1 MQFTPGTS
9 LGPYKILSTLGAG
22 GMGEVY
28 RAQHVRLGRE
38 VAIKVLPESM
48 ADSPDRR
55 NRFEREA
62 RVLATL
68 NHPNI
73 ATLHGL
79 EDCGDHTL
87 LEMELVPGETL
98 AERIQ
103 HGPLSPT
110 DAIPI
115 FKQVAEALEAAH
127 EQGIIHRDL
136 KPANVKVTPEGR
148 VKVLDF
154 GLAKALEFESRSAD
168 SPQSPTFTTKTH
180 EGIILGTA
188 AYMSPEQVRGR
199 MLDRRTD
206 IWSFGCMLYEALTG
220 RAPFNADT
228 MSDTLAAVLR
238 EEPDWRAM
246 PPAPLALQRLVR
258 RCLKKDP
265 AARLHDIADARLEL
279 EEAMNESAA
288 LVVPMP
294 GRAGWR
300 ISRRHAVIGTVVAL
314 AVTAAILLAWRLGRQ
329 ESGTPAQSRF
339 VVPLPTG
346 FMLEHGPGQSMAI
359 SPDGTRLVFVG
370 LERTGGTQ
378 LFLRPLDTFEA
389 SGIPNTQGASAPFF
403 SPDGRWVGFYAGGAL
418 QKVSIDGGSPLK
430 ICDAP
435 AVWSG
440 TWGSNGQIVFAAA
453 VAPNGLRRVSA
464 DGGTAEELTLPRG
477 EQGELQHAFPQALPG
492 GDRVLFSILTKDG
505 WEPAVLSL
513 ASKEW
518 QVLRRGAAGYTPAH
532 FAASGHIL
540 YAQANGGLV
549 AVPFDPARGTLTGSA
564 IPLLERIDIGRSG
577 GAPFTVS
584 DTGTLVYLPGRG
596 DLPQRSLVIVD
607 SDGRSKALTSMRA
620 PYRHPRVS
628 RDGSRVTV
636 AIESEN
642 GADVWIY
649 DVQRGTRTRLTSG
662 GFNGFPVWNAT
673 GTEVTFQSAASPGRF
688 TLFSKDANG
697 GGEQQP
703 LLTDQPAGGLPA
715 GMATLLP
722 GTVPRPGPANPQV
735 PMSWSRDG
743 QHLAFDERKPG
754 AQRDIWVLTRGE
766 DPAPF
771 VLTPFDE
778 WSPAFSPDGQWLAY
792 VSNESGR
799 NEVYVQ
805 PYPGPGGKWPIS
817 SEGGTEPVWS
827 ADGKEL
833 FYRRG
838 DELLAVAVQLAPEF
852 SSGATRVLFE
862 GPFDRIEGARDYDV
876 LPAAGPEGPG
886 GRGARFVMVRRDS
899 AEAPQQFFVV
909 SNWFE
914 ELKTRG
920 SGR

>member
-9 LGPYKILSTLGAG
+9 LGPYKILSPIGAG

-98 AERIQ
+98 ADRIQ
-103 HGPLSPT
+103 RGPLPP
-110 DAIPI
+110 AEAVPV
-115 FKQVAEALEAAH
+115 FKQIAEALEAAH

-136 KPANVKVTPEGR
+136 KPANVKITPEGR

-154 GLAKALEFESRSAD
+154 GLAKALEFESRSPE

-180 EGIILGTA
+180 EGMILGTA
-188 AYMSPEQVRGR
+188 AYMSPEQVRGK

-220 RAPFNADT
+220 HTPFAAET
-228 MSDTLAAVLR
+228 MSDTLAAVLK
-238 EEPDWRAM
+238 EEPDWRAL
-246 PPAPLALQRLVR
+246 PAAPLGLQRLVR

-265 AARLHDIADARLEL
+265 TARLHDIADARLEL
-279 EEAMNESAA
+279 EETLNESAA

-294 GRAGWR
+294 GHGTWR
-300 ISRRHAVIGTVVAL
+300 VSRRHAIVGAILTLVAL
-314 AVTAAILLAWRLGRQ
+314 AAIVQAWRLGRL
-329 ESGTPAQSRF
+329 ESRPTAQSRF
-339 VVPLPTG
+339 VVPLPAG
-346 FMLEHGPGQSMAI
+346 FTLEHGPGQSLAL
-359 SPDGTRLVFVG
+359 SPDGTRLVFVA
-370 LERTGGTQ
+370 LERDGGTQ
-378 LFLRPLDTFEA
+378 LFVRALDSFEA
-389 SGIPNTQGASAPFF
+389 TAVPNTQGASAPFF
-403 SPDGRWVGFYAGGAL
+403 SPDGRWVGFYANGAL
-418 QKVSIDGGSPLK
+418 QKVSTEGGSPLK

-435 AVWSG
+435 AVWSAA
-440 TWGSNGQIVFAAA
+440 WGADQQIVFATA

-464 DGGTAEELTLPRG
+464 DGGTPEELTLPRG
-477 EQGELQHAFPQALPG
+477 EQGELQHAFPQMLPG
-492 GDRVLFSILTKDG
+492 GQRVLFSILTKDG

-513 ASKEW
+513 NTKEW
-518 QVLRRGAAGYTPAH
+518 QVLRRGAAAYTPAH
-532 FAASGHIL
+532 FSQSGHIL

-549 AVPFDPARGTLTGSA
+549 AVPFDTSRGTLSGSA

-577 GAPFTVS
+577 GAPFAVAEA
-584 DTGTLVYLPGRG
+584 GTLVYLPGRT
-596 DLPQRSLVIVD
+596 DLPHRTLVMVD
-607 SDGRSKALTSMRA
+607 GEGRSTPLTSMRG
-620 PYRHPRVS
+620 PYGHPRLS
-628 RDGSRVTV
+628 RDGSHVAV

-649 DVQRGTRTRLTSG
+649 DVRRGTRTRLTGG
-662 GFNGFPVWNAT
+662 GFNGFPVWSPSGA
-673 GTEVTFQSAASPGRF
+673 EVTFQSAASPGRF
-688 TLFSKDANG
+688 TIFSRDVNG
-697 GGEQQP
+697 NTEPQP
-703 LLTDQPAGGLPA
+703 LLADQPAGGLAA
-715 GMATLLP
+715 GMASLLP
-722 GTVPRPGPANPQV
+722 GTVPRPGAANPQV
-735 PMSWSRDG
+735 PMSWSADG
-743 QHLAFDERKPG
+743 THLAFDERKPG

-799 NEVYVQ
+799 NEIYVQ
-805 PYPGPGGKWPIS
+805 PYPGPGGKWAIS
-817 SEGGTEPVWS
+817 SDGGTEPAWS
-827 ADGKEL
+827 PDGREL

-838 DELLAVAVQLAPEF
+838 DQLLAGSVQVKPVF
-852 SSGATRVLFE
+852 STGSTRVLFE
-862 GPFDRIEGARDYDV
+862 GPYDRIDGARDYDV
-876 LPAAGPEGPG
+876 APDGK
-886 GRGARFVMVRRDS
+886 RFVMVRRDS
-899 AEAPQQFFVV
+899 AESPQQFYVV

-914 ELKTRG
+914 ELKARG
-920 SGR
+920 AAR

>member
-9 LGPYKILSTLGAG
+9 LGPYKILSPLGAG

-98 AERIQ
+98 ADRIGR
-103 HGPLSPT
+103 GPMPP
-110 DAIPI
+110 AEAVPI
-115 FKQVAEALEAAH
+115 FKQIAEALEAAH

-136 KPANVKVTPEGR
+136 KPANVKVTPGGR

-154 GLAKALEFESRSAD
+154 GLAKALEFESRSGD
-168 SPQSPTFTTKTH
+168 SPQSPTFSTRTH
-180 EGIILGTA
+180 EGVILGTA
-188 AYMSPEQVRGR
+188 AYMSPEQVRGK

-220 RAPFNADT
+220 HAPFTADT

-238 EEPDWRAM
+238 EEPDWRAL
-246 PPAPLALQRLVR
+246 PPAPLGLQRLVR

-294 GRAGWR
+294 GRGGWR
-300 ISRRHAVIGTVVAL
+300 VSRRHALIATVVTLVAL
-314 AVTAAILLAWRLGRQ
+314 AAILQAWRLGRR
-329 ESGTPAQSRF
+329 ESRPTSQSRF
-339 VVPLPTG
+339 VVPLPAGVT
-346 FMLEHGPGQSMAI
+346 LEQGPGQTMAL
-359 SPDGTRLVFVG
+359 SPDGSRLVFVALDRG
-370 LERTGGTQ
+370 GGTQ
-378 LFLRPLDTFEA
+378 LFLRALDSFEA
-389 SGIPNTQGASAPFF
+389 TAVPNTQGASAPFF
-403 SPDGRWVGFYAGGAL
+403 SPDGRWVGFYANGAL
-418 QKVSIDGGSPLK
+418 QKVAIDGGSSLK

-435 AVWSG
+435 SVWSG
-440 TWGSNGQIVFAAA
+440 SWGPNQQIVFATA

-464 DGGTAEELTLPRG
+464 DGGVPEELTLPRG
-477 EQGELQHAFPQALPG
+477 EQGELQHAFPQMLPG
-492 GDRVLFSILTKDG
+492 GQRLLFSILTKDG

-513 ASKEW
+513 QSKEW
-518 QVLRRGAAGYTPAH
+518 QSLRRGAAAYTPAH
-532 FAASGHIL
+532 FSSSGHIL

-549 AVPFDPARGTLTGSA
+549 AVPFDPERGALTGSA

-584 DTGTLVYLPGRG
+584 EAGTLVYLPGRSE
-596 DLPQRSLVIVD
+596 LPQRSLVLVD
-607 SDGRSKALTSMRA
+607 SEGRSTPLTGMRA
-620 PYRHPRVS
+620 PYRHPRLS
-628 RDGSRVTV
+628 RDGSHVAV

-649 DVQRGTRTRLTSG
+649 DVHRGTRTRLTGG
-662 GFNGFPVWNAT
+662 GFNGFPVWSAN

-688 TLFSKDANG
+688 TIFSRDVNANA
-697 GGEQQP
+697 EPQP
-703 LLTDQPAGGLPA
+703 LLAEQAAGGLPA
-715 GMATLLP
+715 GMASLLP
-722 GTVPRPGPANPQV
+722 GTVPRPGAANPQV
-735 PMSWSRDG
+735 PMSWSSDG
-743 QHLAFDERKPG
+743 LHLAFDERKPG
-754 AQRDIWVLTRGE
+754 AQRDIWVLRRGE

-817 SEGGTEPVWS
+817 SEGGTEPAWS
-827 ADGKEL
+827 PDGREL

-838 DELLAVAVQLAPEF
+838 DQLVAVAVQVRPEF
-852 SSGATRVLFE
+852 SSGTTRVLFE

-876 LPAAGPEGPG
+876 LPDGK
-886 GRGARFVMVRRDS
+886 RFVMVRRDS
-899 AEAPQQFFVV
+899 AESPQQFYVV
-909 SNWFE
+909 SNWFQ
-914 ELKTRG
+914 ELKARG
-920 SGR
+920 AAQ